1 MKASHRVVTLI
12 PLSVRRILAVVTVLL
27 SLPGCDR
34 KAPEPTR
41 QAGAEQQEIRSQSK
55 APMPAPARTEVV
67 GTAWN
72 GKVAVFG
79 GLTADG
85 QASAQADLYDPV
97 RDSWSTLA
105 PLPVAVHH
113 AGAGV
118 LGGRLYVVGG
128 YGGEAGWPPTASVA
142 SLGPGETAWR
152 PEPAL
157 SAPRGALAVASLP
170 EALVA
175 IGGVAGPDMVRTE
188 ILELGAGG
196 WRRGPDLTSPR
207 EHLGATAAGG
217 RAYAVAGRIGTLESN
232 QDTAESLDLSDDR
245 WRIEPKLNHTRGGTG
260 AGRVTPVPGGEMPCV
275 AGGEEPGGRTIA
287 PVECLRNGAWAVVA
301 QLAVPR
307 HGLAVVGLG
316 RYLHVIGG
324 GPQPGLTVSD
334 AHEVFEF

>member
-1 MKASHRVVTLI
+1 MKASHRVGTLDSVT
-12 PLSVRRILAVVTVLL
+12 VRRILAVVAVLL

-34 KAPEPTR
+34 GAREPAR
-41 QAGAEQQEIRSQSK
+41 QAGAEQKEIRSQSR

-79 GLTADG
+79 GLTADS
-85 QASAQADLYDPV
+85 QASVQADLYDPV
-97 RDSWSTLA
+97 TDSWSS
-105 PLPVAVHH
+105 LPALPAAVHH

-118 LGGRLYVVGG
+118 LGGRLYIVGG
-128 YGGEAGWPPTASVA
+128 YGGEPGWPPTASVA
-142 SLGPGETAWR
+142 SLGPGEAAWR
-152 PEPAL
+152 PEPPL
-157 SAPRGALAVASLP
+157 SAPRGALAVASLS

-175 IGGVAGPDMVRTE
+175 IGGVAGPDLVRTE
-188 ILELGAGG
+188 ILDLGAGG
-196 WRRGPDLTSPR
+196 WRRGPNLTSPR
-207 EHLGATAAGG
+207 EHLGATATGG

-232 QDTAESLDLSDDR
+232 QDTVESLGPRDDR

-260 AGRVTPVPGGEMPCV
+260 ASRVAPVPGGEMACV

-316 RYLHVIGG
+316 RHLHVIGG
-324 GPQPGLTVSD
+324 GPQAGLTVSD
-334 AHEVFEF
+334 THEVFEF